1 MTDENNKEP
10 QDKMDKETQEKT
22 QDEPQNQTK
31 DQLQEEAQEQM
42 NEQQPNE
49 DPKDQKIQELTS
61 SLQRLQAEFDNYRKR
76 THKEYEDIIKTS
88 TKAFVM
94 KLLPIIDNIDLALK
108 NDKDKDEFIRGV
120 QMIFDQFRKLL
131 IDEGIREM
139 DCIGKV
145 FDPSCHEA
153 MLTEESDQDNIVLD
167 EFQKGYTLHGK
178 VIRPAKVKVGKKTD
192 SQGNDS

>member
-1 MTDENNKEP
+1 MADENNKETQGENQEIPQEEQKESQEEMTGQEEGQP
-10 QDKMDKETQEKT
+10 QDSKDK
-22 QDEPQNQTK
+22 
-31 DQLQEEAQEQM
+31 
-42 NEQQPNE
+42 
-49 DPKDQKIQELTS
+49 KIQELTD

-108 NDKDKDEFIRGV
+108 NDKDKDEFIKGV
-120 QMIFDQFRKLL
+120 QMIFDQFKKLL

-139 DCIGKV
+139 ECIGKE
-145 FDPSCHEA
+145 FDPFCHEA
-153 MLTEESDQDNIVLD
+153 MLTEESDKDNIVLE